1 MIYFINVSSKI
12 ILNLLFA
19 TNRAIVSR
27 LRREKESPD
36 STEHCT
42 GEEPGIS
49 TDAEKY
55 VEITDSATEN
65 NCLFPLLKER
75 VGVRLKMWGKGP
87 QLLMV
92 TSLAGKPCK
101 LKCHIYHRLRAAR
114 PMMEGRQIDPVE

>member
-1 MIYFINVSSKI
+1 MMVLKFF
-12 ILNLLFA
+12 LNLLFA

-65 NCLFPLLKER
+65 NCLLPLLTGEGWGEVEN
-75 VGVRLKMWGKGP
+75 VG
-87 QLLMV
+87 
-92 TSLAGKPCK
+92 
-101 LKCHIYHRLRAAR
+101 
-114 PMMEGRQIDPVE
+114 